1 MTETFFRTL
10 KHKLAVSFLAVRFV
24 SAINRVYLIWVFLKE
39 LINALKVLPYMY
51 LLKKAVSGLEE
62 PSGFRAYIFP
72 VFYILSIIFILEW
85 TSNLLDKIIVKSKLK
100 LDFLIKEQIIE
111 KTDALDY
118 FVLSTKEYFVLQ
130 SKAMEGYGQGAVEE
144 NVHLFF
150 SLISNLILLSGIGVV
165 ILSLGPALLL
175 PICMTIAVR
184 ILSEFFDRK
193 AGYIRRTE
201 MPEVNRK
208 SNYLHKICEDIRFA
222 KEIRIFHL
230 ENKFDAKL
238 REISR
243 EKVNIWKRYM
253 GIFRY
258 SSATYVIADII
269 LQLVI
274 YLILA
279 YRVLVLR
286 TIQVSDFVF
295 FFSAYQQMQNVM
307 GNLASGV
314 MNIFLNADYLDD
326 FMSYWYF
333 KPLEAAREGDDE
345 LKYSEDDDIVIE
357 FKNVSFRYPNTD
369 FDALSDINIKLKKGN
384 TYLIVGKNGAGKSTF
399 IKLLCRLYS
408 PTMGTITLNGKNILE
423 YDRNAY
429 LSLLSVLFQDYKF
442 LNLTVADNISSL
454 EEAFDKDIFHRVVT
468 DVGIEEKIQAL
479 PNKEYTIYGKEFD
492 KNGVRFSGGELQ
504 KMMIAKTLYK
514 QSPLKIFDEPT
525 AGLDAVAEYNIYE
538 RMRQV
543 SEKGILI
550 YITHRLSTG
559 VNSDN
564 ILVFSQ
570 GKIIEKGSHSQL
582 MDQKGEYA
590 SLFEA
595 QAALYAGGDSN
606 GHF

>member
-1 MTETFFRTL
+1 MNKTFFHTL
-10 KHKLAVSFLAVRFV
+10 KRKLAVSFLATGFV
-24 SAINRVYLIWVFLKE
+24 SAIDRVYLIWVFLKE
-39 LINALKVLPYMY
+39 LINALKVIPYMY
-51 LLKKAVSGLEE
+51 LLKNAVSALEE
-62 PSGFRAYIFP
+62 PSGFQAYIFP

-85 TSNLLDKIIVKSKLK
+85 SSNLLDKTIEKSKLK
-100 LDFLIKEQIIE
+100 LDFLIKEQMME
-111 KTDALDY
+111 KTNTLDY
-118 FVLSTKEYFVLQ
+118 FTLSTKEYFVLQ
-130 SKAMEGYGQGAVEE
+130 SKAKEGYGQGGIEK
-144 NVHLFF
+144 NVHLLF
-150 SLISNLILLSGIGVV
+150 SLVSNLILLSGIVV
-165 ILSLGPALLL
+165 AISSLGPALLL

-201 MPEVNRK
+201 MSEVNRK

-269 LQLVI
+269 LQLII

-286 TIQVSDFVF
+286 TIRVGDFVF

-307 GNLASGV
+307 GNLASGI

-326 FMSYWYF
+326 FMNYWYF
-333 KPLEAAREGDDE
+333 KSVDAVREGHDE
-345 LKYSEDDDIVIE
+345 LKYSEGDDIVIE

-369 FDALSDINIKLKKGN
+369 FDALSDINIKLEKGN
-384 TYLIVGKNGAGKSTF
+384 TYLVVGKNGAGKSTF

-423 YDRNAY
+423 YDRDAY
-429 LSLLSVLFQDYKF
+429 LSMLSVLFQDYKF

-454 EEAFDKDIFHRVVT
+454 EETIEKDIFHRAVS
-468 DVGIEEKIQAL
+468 DADIKEKIQAL
-479 PNKEYTIYGKEFD
+479 PNKEHTSYGKEFYKD
-492 KNGVRFSGGELQ
+492 GMRFSGGELQ

-543 SEKGILI
+543 SERGIMI

-564 ILVFSQ
+564 IIVFSQ
-570 GKIIEKGSHSQL
+570 GKIIEKGGHRQL
-582 MDQKGEYA
+582 MEQKGEYA